1 MSKRREPKELSD
13 ALTALSL
20 EIARSMGYNEAQSV
34 ERVIRAIKRSAV
46 KVESDRA
53 KLILATVDTLPESTR
68 AAIADDINRRIG
80 RKR

>member
-53 KLILATVDTLPESTR
+53 KLILATVDTLPESTQ
-68 AAIADDINRRIG
+68 AVIADDINRRIG

>member
-1 MSKRREPKELSD
+1 MSKRKEPKDLSD

-46 KVESDRA
+46 KAESDRA
-53 KLILATVDTLPESTR
+53 KLILAAVDTLPESVR
-68 AAIADDINRRIG
+68 AAVADYINRQLG

>member
-68 AAIADDINRRIG
+68 AVIADDINRRIG

>member
-1 MSKRREPKELSD
+1 MAKSKEPKELSD

-46 KVESDRA
+46 KAESDRA
-53 KLILATVDTLPESTR
+53 KLILAAVDTLPESTQ
-68 AAIADDINRRIG
+68 AVIADYINCRLG

>member
-1 MSKRREPKELSD
+1 MPKRREPKELSD

-20 EIARSMGYNEAQSV
+20 EIARSMGYNEAQSA

-46 KVESDRA
+46 KAESDRA
-53 KLILATVDTLPESTR
+53 KLILAAVDTLPESTQ
-68 AAIADDINRRIG
+68 AVIADYINCRLG